1 MANTD
6 ISAEQLAV
14 RHILADNVRRLR
26 TELGWSQEELAF
38 ECNLHRTFVAHV
50 EREAR
55 NISIDN
61 ITKIAGALGVTVYQL
76 LLPPNE

>member
-61 ITKIAGALGVTVYQL
+61 ITKIPGALGVTVYQL

>member
-76 LLPPNE
+76 LLPSDE

>member
-1 MANTD
+1 MENTD
-6 ISAEQLAV
+6 NSAEQLAV
-14 RHILADNVRRLR
+14 RHTLAVNVRRLR
-26 TELGWSQEELAF
+26 SELGWSQEELAF

-76 LLPPNE
+76 LLPSDE

>member
-1 MANTD
+1 MENTD

-76 LLPPNE
+76 LLPSDE